1 MSEVR
6 VVTEDLQVSAATVDA
21 HADTVR
27 TKHAAADSRIDGAQ
41 KGLPAGS
48 AAALGEAARKWQT
61 DTATIVGRMVEDR
74 TGLRS
79 GAAAYT
85 AADVDAAAAVETAGN
100 RIRPEDMGL

>member
-1 MSEVR
+1 
-6 VVTEDLQVSAATVDA
+6 
-21 HADTVR
+21 
-27 TKHAAADSRIDGAQ
+27 
-41 KGLPAGS
+41 
-48 AAALGEAARKWQT
+48 
-61 DTATIVGRMVEDR
+61 MVEDG